1 MRFEIRAKK
10 KAVKF
15 ISTIPDDQKKRLK
28 ELFLTLKEEPV
39 PVKSADVAKL
49 RGFQNI
55 YRIRIGKIR
64 VVYEVKWKEK
74 TLLIHRISF
83 RKDAY
88 K

>member
-10 KAVKF
+10 
-15 ISTIPDDQKKRLK
+15 
-28 ELFLTLKEEPV
+28 
-39 PVKSADVAKL
+39 
-49 RGFQNI
+49 QNI